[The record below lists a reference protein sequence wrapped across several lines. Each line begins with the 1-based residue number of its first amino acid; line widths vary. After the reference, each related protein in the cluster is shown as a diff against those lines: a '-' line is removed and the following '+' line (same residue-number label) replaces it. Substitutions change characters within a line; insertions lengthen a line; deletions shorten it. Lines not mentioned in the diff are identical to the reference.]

1 MVYKEVKGEHF
12 PVIKIFVSRRLD
24 IPSVTV
30 SNPLYVP
37 VVCGSTYAGK
47 VDNGFIR
54 DNTGNNISEKRNA
67 FCEFTVEYWA
77 WKNAEAD
84 YYGLCH
90 YRRYLTFSSKH
101 FYANGQEQVMEGL
114 LETRTIKKYDLLNE
128 ERMREIIAANDV
140 IVNQAAD
147 VNYIPTPNGYQRS
160 VYDHWSAHDGI
171 FFDKRVL
178 PLLIKTIKKRC
189 PQYYAATIEYM
200 DDRWHR
206 GYNCY
211 IFRKKLFFQMCQF
224 QFTILF
230 DMEQQL
236 KENGLAK
243 HFERT
248 LGYLGEIMY
257 GIFVYYLQKQ
267 GIYKIREVQLVYFE
281 QTVIPDS
288 IWQRLCD
295 RLLFWAKFR
304 FEDVGYKVLPKG
316 SKRRD
321 IIKKIYFLLV
331 KR

>member
-160 VYDHWSAHDGI
+160 VYDHWSTHDGI
-171 FFDKRVL
+171 F
-178 PLLIKTIKKRC
+178 LIK
-189 PQYYAATIEYM
+189 
-200 DDRWHR
+200 
-206 GYNCY
+206 GCY
-211 IFRKKLFFQMCQF
+211 LF
-224 QFTILF
+224 
-230 DMEQQL
+230 
-236 KENGLAK
+236 
-243 HFERT
+243 
-248 LGYLGEIMY
+248 
-257 GIFVYYLQKQ
+257 
-267 GIYKIREVQLVYFE
+267 
-281 QTVIPDS
+281 
-288 IWQRLCD
+288 
-295 RLLFWAKFR
+295 
-304 FEDVGYKVLPKG
+304 
-316 SKRRD
+316 
-321 IIKKIYFLLV
+321 
-331 KR
+331 